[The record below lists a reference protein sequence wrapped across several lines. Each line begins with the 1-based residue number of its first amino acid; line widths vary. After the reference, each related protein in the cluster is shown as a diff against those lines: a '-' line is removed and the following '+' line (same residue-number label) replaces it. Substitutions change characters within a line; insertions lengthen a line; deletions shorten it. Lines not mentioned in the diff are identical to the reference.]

1 MSVAITG
8 SKTDQDDVYDAGNL
22 NVNHKNSYAH
32 YFICTESGF
41 KTDSAATTLSHED
54 NAALFQ
60 TENTKVKLKHA
71 VISGTFDI
79 SLSDFAK
86 LFVEENAP
94 YSYKRY

>member
-1 MSVAITG
+1 ML
-8 SKTDQDDVYDAGNL
+8 NL
-22 NVNHKNSYAH
+22 KKSYAH
-32 YFICTESGF
+32 YFIWTESGF
-41 KTDSAATTLSHED
+41 KADTTATTLSNED

-79 SLSDFAK
+79 SLTDLAK
-86 LFVEENAP
+86 LFVDENAP